1 MSARRRLLTITF
13 VTVAIA
19 ALCVRLSKRNS
30 VPSPS
35 AAKPAINAP
44 PVTQS
49 LSQQMTER
57 LLALLR
63 AETDPAKREAAA
75 QQAAQ
80 HLPRALLEAVLA
92 DLQRETDRALAMEAA
107 RAILLRWAWEEP
119 TGAAAWTMQF
129 ASAEIRRDALA
140 AVGAGWARQNPEALL
155 TWASTL
161 PPVDRDWVLLHG
173 ASYLARTDLGL
184 FAVWSKALPRTRE
197 LEQLTAQTAR
207 EWASRDPRAVANALG
222 DFSGPEHSAWRKAM
236 ASGLASQLVQANNA
250 ETALAILD
258 AVPPGLEKQQVLKG
272 VVIGWTQR
280 EPAVVASWLES
291 VSDSALRT
299 EIAPLLAG
307 AWFEQN
313 TAAAEKWAVAL
324 PPGPVSDAV
333 AERAAQYF
341 APRDRAAAQRWA
353 SRIGST
359 ATRTSVQAYVQAAQ
373 PLVAAP

>member
-1 MSARRRLLTITF
+1 MSVRRKLLAIVF
-13 VTVAIA
+13 ATVAIA
-19 ALCVRLSKRNS
+19 AVYVRLPKLNL
-30 VPSPS
+30 PASPT
-35 AAKPAINAP
+35 AAPAMSTAP
-44 PVTQS
+44 VVAQS
-49 LSQQMTER
+49 LSQQMTDR

-80 HLPRALLEAVLA
+80 HLPRALLETVLA
-92 DLQRETDRALAMEAA
+92 DLRKESDRSLALDAA

-129 ASAEIRRDALA
+129 ADPEIRRDALA

-173 ASYLARTDLGL
+173 ASYLARTDLSL

-207 EWASRDPRAVANALG
+207 EWASRDPRAVATALG
-222 DFSGPEHSAWRKAM
+222 DFAGPEHVAWRKAM
-236 ASGLASQLVQANNA
+236 ASSLAGQLVQADKA

-258 AVPPGLEKQQVLKG
+258 AVPPGPEKQQVLKG

-280 EPAVVASWLES
+280 EPAVVASWLDS
-291 VSDSALRT
+291 VSDPALRT

-313 TAAAEKWAVAL
+313 AAAAEKWALAL
-324 PPGPVSDAV
+324 PPGPVADAV

-341 APRDRAAAQRWA
+341 APRDRAAAQRWTDRIA
-353 SRIGST
+353 SAEARHL
-359 ATRTSVQAYVQAAQ
+359 AQAYVQAAQ
-373 PLVAAP
+373 PLLPNH